1 MRVIIPVDG
10 SASSSEA
17 IRFIGERARYM
28 SEKPV
33 SELIYV
39 EPPIPDDVIDR
50 IDIDALRRAY
60 EASAKQKAAGSEA
73 ISRAAGLASE
83 TKVLEGDCGP
93 AIARE
98 AKAFRAGLIAMGS
111 RGHSP
116 AKSFFLG
123 SVSRSVIE
131 HAGLPVLLVR
141 EKGLPERESLRIL
154 LAVDGSEYGGKA
166 AGFIVENAAL
176 FGPRPSVDVI
186 FVTLDYTGIARDE
199 VDFIAPESARAYLEK
214 EAEGDWEKAVKPV
227 VDILASAGIEAK
239 PVRRAGDP
247 AGEIARYAAE
257 NADLIVMGSHGW
269 GRLKS
274 AVLGSTATKVGA
286 LTQTP
291 VLLVPSADAS

>member
-1 MRVIIPVDG
+1 M
-10 SASSSEA
+10 
-17 IRFIGERARYM
+17 
-28 SEKPV
+28 
-33 SELIYV
+33 
-39 EPPIPDDVIDR
+39 
-50 IDIDALRRAY
+50 
-60 EASAKQKAAGSEA
+60 
-73 ISRAAGLASE
+73 
-83 TKVLEGDCGP
+83 
-93 AIARE
+93 IARE

-111 RGHSP
+111 RGRSP

-166 AGFIVENAAL
+166 ASFIVENAAL
-176 FGPRPSVDVI
+176 FGPRPTVDVI
-186 FVTLDYTGIARDE
+186 FVTLDYAGIARDE
-199 VDFIAPESARAYLEK
+199 VDFIAPESARTYLEK

-227 VDILASAGIEAK
+227 VDILASAGIEAR
-239 PVRRAGDP
+239 PVKRAGDP

-291 VLLVPSADAS
+291 VLLVPAGDAS